1 MKIKSD
7 NECTDMIF
15 ILCGNKNP
23 NIYKKDYHEI
33 LSDIKTHNVD
43 YLITWLNMKQRLI
56 TYNNIQSES
65 PTINSLIQ
73 YLSEYKIEKE
83 Y

>member
-15 ILCGNKNP
+15 TLCGNRNP
-23 NIYKKDYHEI
+23 NIYTKDYHEI
-33 LSDIKTHNVD
+33 LSDIQTHNVD

-56 TYNNIQSES
+56 TDNNIQSES

-73 YLSEYKIEKE
+73 YLSEYKLEKE